1 MKCQNL
7 LLLAGLGISL
17 VFSACNKMKDVSPA
31 APVAKSSVDS
41 SLVLTPEGYVPAYKV
56 HHIQKGFALMRKGGH
71 MLKIESKSGAII
83 EDYGEIH
90 SPAATSS
97 STTTTTLGGAGNIAH
112 GPIPYTENPG
122 WVTNAYW
129 QNTSSTPITYL
140 ITAWVVPSLPA
151 SSDGQ
156 TIFLFNGL
164 EASDGSTIVQ
174 PVLQWGPSD
183 AGNADGWGIANWYV
197 WNGIYATSDLLP
209 VQPGAILEGAI
220 TYTGQN
226 GSGSYDYTSTFYN
239 LTTNAAYDNT
249 LDVIEGD
256 QPPNGYTIPSVPDQ
270 VIATETLE
278 AYNSEGV
285 NSGYGVVQASDYPAG
300 QNYLN
305 LYDILVNVGGTT
317 ISNPAWTVIN
327 NNVPHGESTDL
338 TPKIN
343 NSTNKGQAI
352 WIYWHPVPTIGGAVI
367 VGLTTTSTSYTI
379 TGYPGTVVSI
389 ELTANSILLRKE
401 SGTTT
406 ATMTATTA
414 GVTFSNGSTS
424 ISSTNGSA
432 YYTVTMPASGSFTVN
447 ASYTSTGA
455 GLKDVAASVF

>member
-1 MKCQNL
+1 MKHHNL
-7 LLLAGLGISL
+7 VLLASLGIGL
-17 VFSACNKMKDVSPA
+17 VFSACNKMKDAPSVLPA
-31 APVAKSSVDS
+31 AKSPVDA

-56 HHIQKGFALMRKGGH
+56 HHIENGYALMRKGGH
-71 MLKIESKSGAII
+71 MLKVEPKSGTII

-90 SPAATSS
+90 SPIAASS
-97 STTTTTLGGAGNIAH
+97 PATITTLGGANKIAH
-112 GPIPYTENPG
+112 GVLPTSENPG

-129 QNTSSTPITYL
+129 QNTSSTPISYL
-140 ITAWVVPSLPA
+140 ITAWVVPPLPA
-151 SSDGQ
+151 SNDGQ
-156 TIFLFNGL
+156 TLFFFNALEPSNG
-164 EASDGSTIVQ
+164 EAIVQ
-174 PVLQWGPSD
+174 PVLQYGPSD
-183 AGNADGWGIANWYV
+183 AGNASGWGIANWYV
-197 WNGIYATSDLLP
+197 WEEGYAVSDLIS
-209 VQPGAILEGAI
+209 VQAGAILEGAI

-226 GSGSYDYTSTFYN
+226 SSGSYDYTSAFYN
-239 LTTNAAYDNT
+239 LSTNAEYANT
-249 LDVIEGD
+249 LTVIEGD
-256 QPPNGYTIPSVPDQ
+256 DPSGYTIPSVSDQ
-270 VIATETLE
+270 VTATETLE

-285 NSGYGVVQASDYPAG
+285 NGGYGVVQASDYPAG

-317 ISNPAWTVIN
+317 ISNPAWTVVN
-327 NNVPHGESTDL
+327 NNTPFGESTDL

-343 NSTNKGQAI
+343 NSTNDGQAI
-352 WIYWHPVPTIGGAVI
+352 WIYWHPVPTIGGATI
-367 VGLTTTSTSYTI
+367 ISLTTTSTSYTI
-379 TGYPGTVVSI
+379 TGYPGTKVNI

-424 ISSTNGSA
+424 ITSTNGSA
-432 YYTVTMPASGSFTVN
+432 YYSVTMPASGSFTVN